1 MHPIRAAAVAAS
13 VVLILAAPSLSRAHG
28 DSHANSHAKDHGFAY
43 GNHGDDFTWAV
54 VDGDNTSMSGQLDH
68 PTLEQLRDRFGERF
82 LYIEDDEDGY
92 VITDRA
98 MVERARRAT
107 QRIGRYGREIGE
119 IARTQAKLSLS
130 ESRPK
135 IRRAELLREQAELRR
150 EIDRAERQGE
160 PTDRLERR
168 LDRVTSRL
176 EVEDQVYRVFALS
189 SDEKRDLTRR
199 RDEAKARLHEAVE
212 QVNREMRDILRDA
225 KDRRIAEPVD

>member
-1 MHPIRAAAVAAS
+1 MHRIRRAALAAAAAL
-13 VVLILAAPSLSRAHG
+13 VLAAPSLVFAHG
-28 DSHANSHAKDHGFAY
+28 DSHAKQHGFAY

-54 VDGDNTSMSGQLDH
+54 VDGGATSMSGQLDH
-68 PTLEQLRDRFGERF
+68 PTLEQLKDRFGERF

-107 QRIGRYGREIGE
+107 ERIGRYGREIGE

-130 ESRPK
+130 DARPK
-135 IRRAELLREQAELRR
+135 MRRAELLREQAELRR

-168 LDRVTSRL
+168 LDRVTTRL
-176 EVEDQVYRVFALS
+176 EVEDQVYRGFELS
-189 SDEKRDLTRR
+189 SDEKQDLTRR

>member
-1 MHPIRAAAVAAS
+1 MHPIRAAALAALAAL
-13 VVLILAAPSLSRAHG
+13 VLAAPSLSPAHG
-28 DSHANSHAKDHGFAY
+28 DSHASQHGYAY
-43 GNHGDDFTWAV
+43 GNDRDDFTWAV
-54 VDGDNTSMSGQLDH
+54 VDGGNTSMSGQVDH
-68 PTLEQLRDRFGERF
+68 PTLDQLKDRFGERF

-92 VITDRA
+92 VIIDRA
-98 MVERARRAT
+98 MVERAHRAT
-107 QRIGRYGREIGE
+107 ERIGRYGREIGE

-130 ESRPK
+130 EARPK

-168 LDRVTSRL
+168 LDRVTTRL
-176 EVEDQVYRVFALS
+176 EVEDQVYGGFALS
-189 SDEKRDLTRR
+189 SDEKQDLTRR

-225 KDRRIAEPVD
+225 KERRIAEPVD

>member
-1 MHPIRAAAVAAS
+1 MRAVALAAS
-13 VVLILAAPSLSRAHG
+13 AALVLAAPALSLARG
-28 DSHANSHAKDHGFAY
+28 ESHAKQHGYAY
-43 GNHGDDFTWAV
+43 GNDGDDFTWAV
-54 VDGDNTSMSGQLDH
+54 VDGQSTSMSGQLDH
-68 PTLEQLRDRFGERF
+68 PTLQDLKDRFGDRF

-107 QRIGRYGREIGE
+107 QRIGQYGREIGE
-119 IARTQAKLSLS
+119 IARTQVKLSMS
-130 ESRPK
+130 EARPK
-135 IRRAELLREQAELRR
+135 LRRAELLREQAELRR
-150 EIDRAERQGE
+150 EIARAEREGE

-168 LDRVTSRL
+168 LDRVTTRL
-176 EVEDQVYRVFALS
+176 EADEEVDRGFELS

-225 KDRRIAEPVD
+225 KGRRIAEPVD